1 MLLKFSPLVS
11 HHVDE
16 LLFLGADVG
25 GQMEGLAHH
34 LGEGEALHQLVG
46 HVHQVPAVCPSYIN
60 FKLQVS
66 SVIEETNTMSAGS

>member
-1 MLLKFSPLVS
+1 MFLKFSPLVS

-16 LLFLGADVG
+16 LLLLDPDVG

-46 HVHQVPAVCPSYIN
+46 QVHQVPTVCPSYSLFISN
-60 FKLQVS
+60 IKFLR
-66 SVIEETNTMSAGS
+66 